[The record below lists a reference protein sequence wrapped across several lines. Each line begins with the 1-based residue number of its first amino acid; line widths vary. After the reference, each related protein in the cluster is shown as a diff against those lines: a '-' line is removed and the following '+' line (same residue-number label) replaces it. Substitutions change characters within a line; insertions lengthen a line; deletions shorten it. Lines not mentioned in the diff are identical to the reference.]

1 VSKPMRTH
9 LRIGTV
15 AAVLLALI
23 AAMPALAGAAVPGP
37 AGVIRVL
44 TLEQL
49 RTFDCDGQWNT
60 NIANGGVFA
69 EVRAAMLDAGNFGA
83 GGVVDRQIKLIT
95 VPEID
100 GSNLAGADVVILS
113 LLDVP
118 ATACELREMRAF
130 VEQGGGLFVLE
141 NNAARVY
148 GPLLGAVGLNDG
160 SGGTGV
166 FASHAVTAGPF
177 GDVAGTAYGLA
188 LHRHFESLGPDGT
201 GLLADGSGPVAAAF
215 EVGGGR
221 AVLIC
226 DEEWASS
233 VLLLGCGVSASNM
246 VAARIFF
253 LNALAWVTPPEGF
266 VYEPVDW
273 PECPADLIEDC
284 VLDFFD
290 VQAFLNA
297 YSSGSAVADFNADG
311 VLDFFDVQ
319 AFLNSFA
326 SGCV

>member
-1 VSKPMRTH
+1 MTTSKQTGSR
-9 LRIGTV
+9 LGLV
-15 AAVLLALI
+15 AAVSLALTGVTQ
-23 AAMPALAGAAVPGP
+23 ALAGAGASGPG
-37 AGVIRVL
+37 GVIRVL

-49 RTFDCDGQWNT
+49 RSFDCDGQWNA

-69 EVRAAMLDAGNFGA
+69 GVRAAMLDAGNFGI
-83 GGVVDRQIKLIT
+83 GGVVDRPVKLIT

-100 GSNLAGADVVILS
+100 ASQLAGSDIVVLS
-113 LLDVP
+113 LLSVP
-118 ATACELREMRAF
+118 ATACELREIRAF

-141 NNAARVY
+141 NDAGRVY
-148 GPLLGAVGLNDG
+148 GPLLGATGLNDG
-160 SGGTGV
+160 HGGTGV
-166 FASHAVTAGPF
+166 FVSHAVTTGPF
-177 GDVAGTAYGLA
+177 GDIAGLSYALA
-188 LHRHFESLGPDGT
+188 LHRHFESLGPGGT
-201 GLLADGSGPVAAAF
+201 VLLADGGGTVAAAF
-215 EVGGGR
+215 ELGGGR

-233 VLLLGCGVSASNM
+233 QLVLGCGVSASNLP
-246 VAARIFF
+246 VATSFF
-253 LNALAWVTPPEGF
+253 LNALAWVSPPEGF
-266 VYEPVDW
+266 SFEPVDW

-297 YSSGSAVADFNADG
+297 YSSGSAVADFNGDG